1 MKQDGF
7 TLIEL
12 LIAVFIV
19 GIVMAYSGNTF
30 IKALSGI
37 KTESRAVT
45 PHMDKLFGLEL
56 LRLDLEHLGYGI
68 ASDTTDLPVEWT
80 EGILPGNRE
89 LIIRSTLN
97 NSNQGTVGWYLLDC
111 TSGSPISG
119 SVLSSGGSGL
129 DNALV
134 LVSNSGTFGGN
145 TTYSA
150 NCPATAVYTAFPYD
164 NSVTDGCAASGQF
177 CNQVTYKLSTSQDLS
192 SCAAGSR
199 NLLRAVGGGSGVPVL
214 NCVADFFVR
223 FDLDTNS
230 DGTIDSAGSA
240 TPPGTTSAIMDQVK
254 QVHAYVLQQVSTR
267 DNDYT
272 FSGDTTVGG
281 EVTFNTA
288 GVTNFTNYH
297 WKVVKLSEIPMG
309 FR

>member
-7 TLIEL
+7 TLLEL

-19 GIVMAYSGNTF
+19 GIIMAYSGNTF
-30 IKALSGI
+30 VKALSGI

-45 PHMDKLFGLEL
+45 PHMDKVFGLEL
-56 LRLDLEHLGYGI
+56 LRLDLEHLGFGI

-80 EGILPGNRE
+80 EGTLPADRE

-97 NSNQGTVGWYLLDC
+97 NTNQGTVGWYLLNC
-111 TSGSPISG
+111 TSGSPIAG
-119 SVLSSGGSGL
+119 AVLSSGGSGL
-129 DNALV
+129 ASALV
-134 LVSNSGTFGGN
+134 LFSNTGTFVAN
-145 TTYSA
+145 TTYTA

-164 NSVTDGCAASGQF
+164 NSVTDGCSASGQF

-192 SCAAGSR
+192 TCATGTR
-199 NLLRAVGGGSGVPVL
+199 NLLRAVGGGNGVPVL
-214 NCVADFFVR
+214 NCVADFLVR
-223 FDLDTNS
+223 FDLDTTG
-230 DGTIDSAGSA
+230 DGTIDTPGST
-240 TPPGTTSAIMDQVK
+240 TPPGSTGAIMDQVK
-254 QVHAYVLQQVSTR
+254 QVHAYVLQQTSTR
-267 DNDYT
+267 DNDYS